1 MNVVIALL
9 SYSGQPHSQV
19 KNEIFQA
26 AQAMMARGWVATM
39 SERVGAC
46 MIPHVR
52 NAAVSEFLHNPD
64 ATDLIFVD
72 DDNWCNAEGLLRL
85 VDADVDIVAAPCR
98 SRCEP
103 LTWPIRWMQQTI
115 QRSLNGLIEVET
127 VGTGIMRIRRAVL
140 EKMMAADPDGWYTD
154 ATSKAGRSW
163 PLFDYGVEAHA
174 WWGED
179 IRFCR
184 KARAQ
189 GFKVWID
196 PEITTHHIGRHDFSG
211 SVGSWLK
218 AMPAEI
224 QVATH
229 VKNAMHGEE
238 QQVQPAPEEN
248 LTERIAVCVPT
259 RGRPGLWQE
268 SLKITLSSAATSS
281 PVAVVGL
288 DVDDD
293 ISRAASRPAAAM
305 VSIRGDRLIISVED
319 REDSLGAKYNRCATA
334 ARDADIYLVATDDV
348 TIMTPGWDRLV
359 IQECRQFKDGIGI
372 VFLRNMLGGIAVTHK
387 LVELRGYLC
396 VPDFPFWWHDT
407 ELMEIGKM
415 IGRLREAPVDTKAM
429 LPFKGNSR
437 GVRDV
442 AFWAKYFDATRPER
456 VAMAERIIDQLDET
470 LPRKAELRLN
480 IPSLCEEF
488 ARSNAPLCDPRN
500 AQEKEEFFSF
510 DAPEDDRYQRIKRTA
525 EKKLARMYGNLE
537 AAE

>member
-72 DDNWCNAEGLLRL
+72 DDNWCNAEGFLRL

-229 VKNAMHGEE
+229 VKNALHGEG

-281 PVAVVGL
+281 PIAIVGL

-293 ISRAASRPAAAM
+293 ISRAASRPVAAM

-319 REDSLGAKYNRCATA
+319 REDSLGAKYNRCGAV

-348 TIMTPGWDRLV
+348 AITTPGWDRLV

-387 LVELRGYLC
+387 LVELLGYLC

-407 ELMEIGKM
+407 DLMEIGKM

-442 AFWAKYFDATRPER
+442 VFWAEYFDRMRPER
-456 VAMAERIIDQLDET
+456 VAMAERIIDQLEEP
-470 LPRKAELRLN
+470 LPVKEALRRN